1 MGNRQWL
8 LCQAQW
14 HWCSLTQLK
23 SILNPDASRFWC
35 VYFVWWSFCLGCLS
49 LIWGA
54 LPTYWKEGIF
64 LLNQTSPEWSTQ
76 LEYLLSDGNS
86 LNTTIATESQRQH
99 IGVCFCFCF
108 CFGIF
113 IREQW
118 EERGKDWVPEQRHT
132 GASFLSLCWTS
143 LATRTLPSS
152 CSVAFVRW
160 SLCPDCPS
168 EACAMFPRLWGKGI
182 VMQIQH
188 SPPRR
193 TLLECLSSNGSFL

>member
-1 MGNRQWL
+1 MVALPSTVALVFTHTVEKHFKPRCFQVLVCVFCVMVILPWL
-8 LCQAQW
+8 SELDLGCFAHLLKRRHFLTKSDISW
-14 HWCSLTQLK
+14 MEHTIGVPFKWWKLPEHNYCYREPEAAHWCL
-23 SILNPDASRFWC
+23 
-35 VYFVWWSFCLGCLS
+35 
-49 LIWGA
+49 
-54 LPTYWKEGIF
+54 F
-64 LLNQTSPEWSTQ
+64 LFL
-76 LEYLLSDGNS
+76 
-86 LNTTIATESQRQH
+86 
-99 IGVCFCFCF
+99 FF
-108 CFGIF
+108 FGIF